1 LTGPAALSSFVDAKI
16 DFGLGSDSLAS
27 NSDLSMLKE
36 AASWLPYLS
45 ATQALN
51 LITIKA
57 AEVVN
62 MAEKTGSIA
71 VGKAADL
78 AAFPLDSVFWQSDHD
93 QEAIARRLL
102 ESAPNASDLMVE
114 GKFIVRQGK
123 LLADT

>member
-1 LTGPAALSSFVDAKI
+1 
-16 DFGLGSDSLAS
+16 
-27 NSDLSMLKE
+27 
-36 AASWLPYLS
+36 
-45 ATQALN
+45 
-51 LITIKA
+51 
-57 AEVVN
+57 